1 MARSTYR
8 KFTRLQ
14 REVKRAKKTRT
25 LYVMVPTKDLDN
37 LLNHNLL
44 LGRIL
49 EAVWSWVQ
57 TPRYKKTGDHDTFS
71 TYHEGIDTAQGEVY
85 EILERTD

>member
-14 REVKRAKKTRT
+14 RVAKAAKKTKT
-25 LYVMVPTKDLDN
+25 VYVMVDAKELDK
-37 LLNHNLL
+37 LLKHNLL
-44 LGRIL
+44 LIRIL

-57 TPRYKKTGDHDTFS
+57 TPVYNSAYHGPDS
-71 TYHEGIDTAQGEVY
+71 TQAGIDAAQTEVY